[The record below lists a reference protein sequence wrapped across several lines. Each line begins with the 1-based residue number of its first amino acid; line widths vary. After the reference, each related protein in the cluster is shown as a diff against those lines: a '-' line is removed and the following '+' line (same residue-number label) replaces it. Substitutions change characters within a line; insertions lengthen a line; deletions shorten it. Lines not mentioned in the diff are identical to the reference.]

1 MDGGDGNLLPQ
12 RFVDFPETPS
22 NSEAGRP
29 LSYVQGG
36 GGGRW
41 LFCIRREL
49 QGVSGNHRG
58 GGGGWGGGAVTLVIS
73 SPPFKVRKV
82 LYYLGALLYLLS
94 IPGKGKWY
102 STAKTKL
109 VSTCIGFWFVFVN
122 AEKKEVSTV
131 QRNQFWMRPA
141 PASICWTQINLRG
154 GQAYYHGFEI
164 GEISLSYNWWW
175 VQCKNIKKMSR

>member
-1 MDGGDGNLLPQ
+1 MDGGDGDLLPQ

-82 LYYLGALLYLLS
+82 LYYLGALL
-94 IPGKGKWY
+94 
-102 STAKTKL
+102 
-109 VSTCIGFWFVFVN
+109 
-122 AEKKEVSTV
+122 
-131 QRNQFWMRPA
+131 
-141 PASICWTQINLRG
+141 
-154 GQAYYHGFEI
+154 
-164 GEISLSYNWWW
+164 
-175 VQCKNIKKMSR
+175 